1 MSSSIQA
8 TVAAYRRSAK
18 TMPLPNNAPY
28 LVGANHGY
36 VYGTRGT
43 AARMRTLCLLAHMP
57 HDAGEHLTSVL
68 MNIEGTFRSSNT
80 CSERSRFSD
89 TEFFYVREARAHEL
103 QTIAEVWEGLVAKG
117 RPAARSNWGARARHH
132 DCTNWSDPFD
142 FMIKHPEGAVLLFE
156 HYPKLKVLGIP
167 MTTIFGEVVMV
178 TMFRR
183 RDAASL
189 IRWVDV
195 SFETVDVFL
204 DTPCGPITLPKRE
217 DIDPRYLG
225 GGRHGGDLS
234 S

>member
-8 TVAAYRRSAK
+8 TLAAYRRSAR

-28 LVGANHGY
+28 LVGAHSEY
-36 VYGTRGT
+36 YYGTRGN
-43 AARMRTLCLLAHMP
+43 AGRMRTLCLLARMP
-57 HDAGEHLTSVL
+57 HDAEEHLTSVL
-68 MNIEGTFRSSNT
+68 INIEGSFRSSNT
-80 CSERSRFSD
+80 CGERSRFSD
-89 TEFFYVREARAHEL
+89 TEFFYVQEARAHEL
-103 QTIAEVWEGLVAKG
+103 QTIAEAWESLVVKG
-117 RPAARSNWGARARHH
+117 RSSARSILSRRARHH
-132 DCTNWSDPFD
+132 DETDWSDPFD

-156 HYPKLKVLGIP
+156 QYPKLKVLGIP

-195 SFETVDVFL
+195 SFETVDVTL
-204 DTPCGPITLPKRE
+204 NTPCGPIALPKRE
-217 DIDPRYLG
+217 NVDPRYLR
-225 GGRHGGDLS
+225 GGRYGGDLS